1 MWVVFFF
8 FSFLN
13 PLGSHIYGWEY
24 CYNLAVRKA
33 GVRIFVSRQPG
44 KNVKVSLK
52 QVKVRVHEQIT
63 LKSKSSH

>member
-8 FSFLN
+8 FFKSTW
-13 PLGSHIYGWEY
+13 SHIYGWEY

-52 QVKVRVHEQIT
+52 KVKVRVHEQVT